1 MLHKLPKKKYTK
13 KVLIHADMQKDILF
27 FTQTG
32 FEAKIFCPKKCINYD
47 KSISQ
52 QNSVK
57 GPKDHNSAKN
67 AKKLH
72 KVKKCVKGTK
82 KR

>member
-1 MLHKLPKKKYTK
+1 MQTCKKTFF
-13 KVLIHADMQKDILF
+13 F

-47 KSISQ
+47 EPISQ

-57 GPKDHNSAKN
+57 GPRDHNSAKKN

-72 KVKKCVKGTK
+72 KV
-82 KR
+82 